1 MERFIEPI
9 TNRLKFRYSSLRHAA
24 KSLDIGYSNLSRIA
38 NGKPHELKTHIK
50 ILIGLG
56 DIPDRPY
63 IMPKEDM
70 QTFRRLNERK
80 LTEL

>member
-1 MERFIEPI
+1 MERFEKPI
-9 TNRLKFRYSSLRHAA
+9 TNRLKFKYSSLRHAA
-24 KSLDIGYSNLSRIA
+24 SQLGLNYSNLSRIA
-38 NGKPHELKTHIK
+38 NGKPHELETHIK

-56 DIPDRPY
+56 DIPNRPY